1 MKIQLD
7 EGLHSYMFQ
16 ALKIEHTNQ
25 NKGKCKLLCFGFFF
39 LFHCFESMYSK
50 KKSLKKKIELCKFA
64 SKLIM
69 FNMAYCIIDYKSH
82 IIFCCHC
89 VYLKLVQGSLVV
101 EWCFECSCIHEPK
114 TKGRKEPYF
123 LLDV

>member
-39 LFHCFESMYSK
+39 LFHCFESMYFK
-50 KKSLKKKIELCKFA
+50 KKILKKKDWIVQVCKQA
-64 SKLIM
+64 NNVLGNLSILRNHCLILQQV
-69 FNMAYCIIDYKSH
+69 D
-82 IIFCCHC
+82 
-89 VYLKLVQGSLVV
+89 
-101 EWCFECSCIHEPK
+101 
-114 TKGRKEPYF
+114 
-123 LLDV
+123 